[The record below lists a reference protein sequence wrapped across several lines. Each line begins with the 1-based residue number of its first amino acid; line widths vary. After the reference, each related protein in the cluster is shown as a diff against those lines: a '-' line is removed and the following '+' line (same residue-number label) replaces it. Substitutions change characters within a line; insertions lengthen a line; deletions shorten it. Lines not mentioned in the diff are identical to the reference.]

1 MEQKMKNQLIHFAVL
16 AEKQGYEAAKKVIME
31 SKDAGLDKD
40 FALHIAYL
48 SEKYG
53 QLIGQDAIYFP
64 EKYDKR
70 SENEKIADM
79 IAGNNAHLNP
89 EFGKEEKLY
98 REGGLEE
105 VPGTNGRVFGMPTP
119 NKEEC
124 LSIAAMINQGTA
136 DIINNPDIEA
146 NKAIEKEQFLRGLQ
160 QGK

>member
-1 MEQKMKNQLIHFAVL
+1 MKQEIRNQLFLFATM
-16 AEKQGYEAAKKVIME
+16 AEKQGYEAAKKAIMVC
-31 SKDAGLDKD
+31 KTPGLDKD

-53 QLIGQDAIYFP
+53 QVIGQDAIYFP

-70 SENEKIADM
+70 SESEKIADM

-98 REGGLEE
+98 KMGGLVEI
-105 VPGTNGRVFGMPTP
+105 PGTNGGAFGMPKP

-124 LSIAAMINQGTA
+124 LSIAAMIDRGTQ
-136 DIINNPDIEA
+136 DILEHPGINPAEA
-146 NKAIEKEQFLRGLQ
+146 MANANLLRELK
-160 QGK
+160 GK

>member
-1 MEQKMKNQLIHFAVL
+1 MKQEIRNQLFLFATM
-16 AEKQGYEAAKKVIME
+16 AEKQGYEAAKKAIME
-31 SKDAGLDKD
+31 SKTPGLDKD

-53 QLIGQDAIYFP
+53 QVIGQDAIYFP

-79 IAGNNAHLNP
+79 IAGNSAHLNP

-98 REGGLEE
+98 RIGGLEE
-105 VPGTNGRVFGMPTP
+105 VQGTGVYRMPTP

-124 LSIAAMINQGTA
+124 ASIADMINKGTTKELA
-136 DIINNPDIEA
+136 DRKEREEA
-146 NKAIEKEQFLRGLQ
+146 QIRQNLIDWGGMRR
-160 QGK
+160 